1 MKKFNEKNYEKIVS
15 SNNKSVV
22 FFTSKG
28 CHLCKKL
35 KPILE
40 SLEEQYGNSV
50 DFYTTDVDE
59 EGKLSEVFL
68 SGDGV
73 PTGFVVGS
81 DNVYK
86 IEDPDNPENDTWY
99 SREYLENIIKNF
111 Y

>member
-40 SLEEQYGNSV
+40 SLEEQCGNSV
-50 DFYTTDVDE
+50 DFYTTDFYLPLLNF
-59 EGKLSEVFL
+59 KSLIF
-68 SGDGV
+68 
-73 PTGFVVGS
+73 
-81 DNVYK
+81 K
-86 IEDPDNPENDTWY
+86 Y
-99 SREYLENIIKNF
+99 SIPVS
-111 Y
+111 